1 MSQTRAD
8 VRRLL
13 AVKQLPEH
21 SGTVAKKRWSDLSPA
36 TRRLVTVA
44 ASIEGLLK
52 IAALLDLVRRP
63 SGEIRG
69 SKARWAAALILI
81 NSGGAVPI
89 AYFRR
94 GRRR

>member
-1 MSQTRAD
+1 M
-8 VRRLL
+8 
-13 AVKQLPEH
+13 
-21 SGTVAKKRWSDLSPA
+21 AKKRWSDLSPGI
-36 TRRLVTVA
+36 RRLLTVA

-52 IAALLDLVRRP
+52 IAALLDLARRP
-63 SGEIRG
+63 SSEIRG
-69 SKARWAAALILI
+69 TKARWAAALILI